1 MGKETKP
8 MRSELRITDLKR
20 RVPTTTRLINMRI
33 PSRIGA
39 EIDRL
44 ADKLGA
50 SKTEVVI
57 ALLNAG
63 LDKAATKVSGLPT
76 RPKRR

>member
-1 MGKETKP
+1 

-33 PSRIGA
+33 PAPIGA

-63 LDKAATKVSGLPT
+63 LDKAAKKLSGLPT

>member
-1 MGKETKP
+1 MGKEKEP

-33 PSRIGA
+33 PARIGA